1 MKKNRKFLGIQSLL
15 IGTYYVIIST
25 LIEFPNY
32 HNLYADYNIY
42 NAEYAVVYEKCQ
54 DSICDIDNTE
64 SFIPFIGKI
73 IKIGECEI
81 CLLLNNF
88 NQFPTIK
95 KPPIELKCKDRILH
109 LKHQIFKNINDYD
122 NPLSRSPPYKIL
134 YII

>member
-1 MKKNRKFLGIQSLL
+1 MKKNKNFFSIQSLL
-15 IGTYYVIIST
+15 VGTYYVIIST

-54 DSICDIDNTE
+54 DSIYDIDN
-64 SFIPFIGKI
+64 SASLIQFKGKI

-88 NQFPTIK
+88 NQYPVIK
-95 KPPIELKCKDRILH
+95 SPPIELKYKEKILH
-109 LKHQIFKNINDYD
+109 LEHQILKNINDYD
-122 NPLSRSPPYKIL
+122 APPSRSPPY
-134 YII
+134 